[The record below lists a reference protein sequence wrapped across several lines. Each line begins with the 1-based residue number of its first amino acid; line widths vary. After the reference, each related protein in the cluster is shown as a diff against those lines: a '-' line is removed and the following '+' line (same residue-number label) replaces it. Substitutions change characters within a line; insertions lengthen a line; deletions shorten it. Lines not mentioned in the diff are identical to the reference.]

1 MSANFSTIFQLP
13 IMTKS
18 DNIAKDVWKLL
29 KLPTIYIFLI
39 FATIAGIID
48 SFLIYFLFWYIEDL
62 AKQTDFLSQIK
73 LIEGLVVAA
82 QTLGGE
88 VLVFSLSGN

>member
-1 MSANFSTIFQLP
+1 
-13 IMTKS
+13 MTGS

-29 KLPTIYIFLI
+29 KIKKITIFLI

-48 SFLIYFLFWYIEDL
+48 SYLIYFLFWYIEDL
-62 AKQTDFLSQIK
+62 AEQTDFMSQIK
-73 LIEGLVVAA
+73 LIEGLVIAA

-88 VLVFSLSGN
+88 VIAFLLSGNKINK